1 MALAASHL
9 AAADV
14 LAVVVLQQDF
24 SVRIPEVCESVSRSR
39 ESIITAKRHMRK
51 GEKKRFTN
59 DDDKRREKKK
69 KVRFP
74 ARATRLGPG
83 QGIFCSIQP
92 TVILTA
98 HQ

>member
-1 MALAASHL
+1 
-9 AAADV
+9 
-14 LAVVVLQQDF
+14 
-24 SVRIPEVCESVSRSR
+24 
-39 ESIITAKRHMRK
+39 MRK
-51 GEKKRFTN
+51 GEKKRFTKFTN
-59 DDDKRREKKK
+59 DDDEKRREKKRE

-74 ARATRLGPG
+74 ARAVRLGPG